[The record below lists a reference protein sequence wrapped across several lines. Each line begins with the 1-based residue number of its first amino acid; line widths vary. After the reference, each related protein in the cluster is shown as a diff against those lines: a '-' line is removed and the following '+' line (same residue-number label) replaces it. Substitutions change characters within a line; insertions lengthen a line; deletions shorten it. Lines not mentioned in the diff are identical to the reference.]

1 MKKLELLGLGP
12 DGETLTLNDA
22 EGNRY
27 ILPITD
33 LLRATLR
40 RDKPVVENPS
50 ESKRQMTPREI
61 QSYIREGLSVE
72 DVCELSALPASR
84 VNPLAFPIVAEREY
98 TAQLARSFSIGH
110 DSAGLT
116 LEELVASRLVGR
128 GVNPNDITWDSLRKN
143 GEPWTLVAVFVT
155 GDREHRA
162 TWHVDLERRLLEAL
176 DDEAAWLSET
186 QLPASTGTWRAV
198 NTPPAPVD
206 LVQSEKGH
214 RRHSHRAGGDDRE
227 KADGGGGNAP
237 AEAPANARKA
247 NDDPGAADG
256 RGKADGKGRI
266 EEVLA
271 SLDTQRGRVRPMPKV
286 EEDPDYDGAHP
297 PVSAPET
304 AHDATI
310 LSLPRRSAVDREQ
323 NSAANEQ
330 PKPDER
336 AGGGARPDRW
346 GKEAS
351 QKAKG
356 KRSRGKDGK
365 GGKGPSAEADG
376 AARGGR
382 SPEGGGSKEGSEDE
396 QTSPDAFAPSERRS
410 DRSKKRRGSRPSMPS
425 WDEIVFGKKD

>member
-40 RDKPVVENPS
+40 RDRPVVENPS

-61 QSYIREGLSVE
+61 QSYIREGLSVD

-206 LVQSEKGH
+206 LVQSEKAH
-214 RRHSHRAGGDDRE
+214 RRHWHRAGGEDRE
-227 KADGGGGNAP
+227 KADGGGSAP
-237 AEAPANARKA
+237 AEAPPNARKA
-247 NDDPGAADG
+247 NDDAGAADG

-382 SPEGGGSKEGSEDE
+382 SPEGGGSKEGSEAD
-396 QTSPDAFAPSERRS
+396 QASPDAFAPSERRS

>member
-40 RDKPVVENPS
+40 RDRPVVENPS

-61 QSYIREGLSVE
+61 QSYIREGLSVD

-206 LVQSEKGH
+206 LVQSEKAH
-214 RRHSHRAGGDDRE
+214 RRHSHRAGGEDRE
-227 KADGGGGNAP
+227 KADGGGSAP

-247 NDDPGAADG
+247 NDDAGAADG

-297 PVSAPET
+297 PVSAPEA

-382 SPEGGGSKEGSEDE
+382 SREGGGNKEGSEDE

>member
-40 RDKPVVENPS
+40 RDRPVVENPS

-61 QSYIREGLSVE
+61 QSYIREGLSVD

-98 TAQLARSFSIGH
+98 TAQLARSFSIGR

-128 GVNPNDITWDSLRKN
+128 GVNPNDIAWDSLRKN

-206 LVQSEKGH
+206 LVQSEKTH
-214 RRHSHRAGGDDRE
+214 RRHSHRADGEEGKTDGH
-227 KADGGGGNAP
+227 GGGAA

-247 NDDPGAADG
+247 NDDAADG

-382 SPEGGGSKEGSEDE
+382 SPEGEGNKEGSEAE
-396 QTSPDAFAPSERRS
+396 QASPDAFAPSERRS

>member
-206 LVQSEKGH
+206 LVQSEKTH
-214 RRHSHRAGGDDRE
+214 RRHSHRADGEEG
-227 KADGGGGNAP
+227 KADGHGGGAA

-247 NDDPGAADG
+247 NDDAADG

-271 SLDTQRGRVRPMPKV
+271 SLDTQRGRVRPMPKA

-297 PVSAPET
+297 PASAPET

-310 LSLPRRSAVDREQ
+310 LSLPRRSAADREQ
-323 NSAANEQ
+323 NSAADEQ
-330 PKPDER
+330 PGPGGR
-336 AGGGARPDRW
+336 AGGGARPGRW
-346 GKEAS
+346 GKEPP
-351 QKAKG
+351 QKAKD
-356 KRSRGKDGK
+356 RRPRGKDGK
-365 GGKGPSAEADG
+365 GGKGASAEGDG
-376 AARGGR
+376 AARDGR
-382 SPEGGGSKEGSEDE
+382 SPDGKGNRGGSEAE
-396 QTSPDAFAPSERRS
+396 QASPDAFAPSERRS

>member
-40 RDKPVVENPS
+40 RDRPVVENPS

-61 QSYIREGLSVE
+61 QSYIREGLSVD

-143 GEPWTLVAVFVT
+143 GEPWTLVVVFVT

-206 LVQSEKGH
+206 LVQSEKAH
-214 RRHSHRAGGDDRE
+214 RRHSHRAGGEDRE
-227 KADGGGGNAP
+227 KADGRGSAP

-382 SPEGGGSKEGSEDE
+382 SPEGEGNKEGSEAE
-396 QTSPDAFAPSERRS
+396 QASPDAFAPSERRS

>member
-40 RDKPVVENPS
+40 RDRPVVENPS

-61 QSYIREGLSVE
+61 QSYIREGLSVD

-206 LVQSEKGH
+206 LVQSEKAH
-214 RRHSHRAGGDDRE
+214 RRHSHRAGGEHRE
-227 KADGGGGNAP
+227 KADGGGSAP

-247 NDDPGAADG
+247 NDDAGAADG

-382 SPEGGGSKEGSEDE
+382 SREGEGNKEGSEDE

-425 WDEIVFGKKD
+425 WDEIVCGKKD

>member
-40 RDKPVVENPS
+40 RDRPVVENPS

-61 QSYIREGLSVE
+61 QSYIREGLSVD

-206 LVQSEKGH
+206 LVQSEKTH
-214 RRHSHRAGGDDRE
+214 RRHSHRADGEEG
-227 KADGGGGNAP
+227 KADGHGGGAA

-247 NDDPGAADG
+247 NDDAADG
-256 RGKADGKGRI
+256 RDKADGKGRI

-382 SPEGGGSKEGSEDE
+382 SREGGGSKEGSEAD
-396 QTSPDAFAPSERRS
+396 QASPDAFAPSERRS

>member
-50 ESKRQMTPREI
+50 EPKRQMTPREI

-84 VNPLAFPIVAEREY
+84 VNPLAFPIIAEREY

-128 GVNPNDITWDSLRKN
+128 SVNPNDITWDSLRKN

-155 GDREHRA
+155 GEREHRA

-186 QLPASTGTWRAV
+186 QLPVSTGTWRAA

-206 LVQSEKGH
+206 LVHTDTTRS
-214 RRHSHRAGGDDRE
+214 RHSHRVEQNEHSKSENRNV
-227 KADGGGGNAP
+227 NAQTG
-237 AEAPANARKA
+237 RKGKE
-247 NDDPGAADG
+247 NGAAEHFG
-256 RGKADGKGRI
+256 QSESEAETKGKI

-297 PVSAPET
+297 PASAPEQ
-304 AHDATI
+304 ARDATI
-310 LSLPRRSAVDREQ
+310 LSLPHRSKAPREPDPAPAEQSRQDKHSRGERRSRGREE
-323 NSAANEQ
+323 SS
-330 PKPDER
+330 PRSKD
-336 AGGGARPDRW
+336 
-346 GKEAS
+346 
-351 QKAKG
+351 
-356 KRSRGKDGK
+356 KRSRGKG
-365 GGKGPSAEADG
+365 GGKKDG
-376 AARGGR
+376 GDKDGDSPNGRGR
-382 SPEGGGSKEGSEDE
+382 PEHESL
-396 QTSPDAFAPSERRS
+396 SPDAFAPSESRS